1 MPTPNEDQPSSPWRS
16 DYWPS
21 QLERVR
27 ARREIA
33 KMRQV
38 LAAKSRHPSAG
49 RTARMSDQREATG

>member
-1 MPTPNEDQPSSPWRS
+1 MVPEDQPSSPWRS
-16 DYWPS
+16 DYWPG

-38 LAAKSRHPSAG
+38 LAAKSRHP
-49 RTARMSDQREATG
+49 TALKPLHEQVDKQTATG